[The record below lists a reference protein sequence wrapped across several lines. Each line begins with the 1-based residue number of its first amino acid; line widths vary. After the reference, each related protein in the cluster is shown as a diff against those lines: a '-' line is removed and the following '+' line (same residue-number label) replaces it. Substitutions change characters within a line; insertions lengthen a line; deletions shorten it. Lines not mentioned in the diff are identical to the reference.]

1 MANEKK
7 ERYCELLIVKEKADG
22 TRHVVKAPTN
32 EAHIGYLVE
41 FGTDKFTFM
50 GTVEDKMWCVVDDER
65 YRCMS
70 LMNPIYALK
79 KIYCPHW
86 KLEEDPDWETA

>member
-1 MANEKK
+1 M
-7 ERYCELLIVKEKADG
+7 
-22 TRHVVKAPTN
+22 VKAPTN
-32 EAHIGYLVE
+32 EAYIGNLVE
-41 FGTDKFTFM
+41 FNTGSECRM

-79 KIYCPHW
+79 KIYYPSW